1 MSNCNCQK
9 NIKKPIGDGLPITTV
24 ATTVAEKPIGDG
36 LPITSGAATVAEK
49 PIEMGCS

>member
-9 NIKKPIGDGLPITTV
+9 NIKKPNGDELSITTVATTVAGKPIGDGLPITTV
-24 ATTVAEKPIGDG
+24 
-36 LPITSGAATVAEK
+36 AATVAEK